1 MTNNHLEI
9 VMPKLGL
16 TMTEGTIT
24 EWRKAEGETVKQGEI
39 LFEFESEKSALEF
52 EAPADGVLAEIITSA
67 GETVP
72 CGTAVARLTTA
83 LPTADPFDKLRAGRR
98 PIRQACAE
106 RSRST
111 QGEPPTADQ
120 SLPATPAAKRLARE
134 LNVDLSALSGRG
146 PQGRIQMADV
156 EVAAESAA
164 IPATEPAKT
173 ATPVA
178 KRLAAELNLDWTQLK
193 GSGPGGRVVKADVQQ
208 ADRPQAAPVSLPDTE
223 AGAPVSVEPLSG
235 VRRVIA
241 QRMSASAFTAPH
253 VTLFTE
259 ADATNL
265 VEARTQINAELAGMV
280 KVSYNALLVAISA
293 RALNDYP
300 NLNACLVDEEIHRYH
315 NIHIALAVD
324 TERGLLVPVFRHADQ
339 RDLVSIQQSGDELI
353 QRALSGQSLPDD
365 LSGGT
370 FTITNLGML
379 DIDGFTPIIN
389 QPQAAILGVGRIVPK
404 PVVVDNNIVI
414 RQMMSLSLS
423 FDHRLVDGG
432 PAARFLQRIKQLIER
447 PFALLVQNKIVNNE

>member
-1 MTNNHLEI
+1 MTNNYLEI

-16 TMTEGTIT
+16 TMIEGSIT
-24 EWRKAEGETVKQGEI
+24 QWRIAEGESVKQGEI

-52 EAPADGVLAEIITSA
+52 ESPADGVLTEILTPA

-72 CGTAVARLTTA
+72 CGTPVARLM
-83 LPTADPFDKLRAGRR
+83 TADRR
-98 PIRQACAE
+98 LLTAAVGIGA
-106 RSRST
+106 T
-111 QGEPPTADQ
+111 QPTNQ
-120 SLPATPAAKRLARE
+120 PLLATPAAKRLARE
-134 LNVDLSALSGRG
+134 LGVDLSTLAGRG
-146 PQGRIQMADV
+146 PQGRIQMVDV
-156 EVAAESAA
+156 ETAAEFAA
-164 IPATEPAKT
+164 APAAEPSKT

-178 KRLAAELNLDWTQLK
+178 KRLAAELNIDWTQLT
-193 GSGPGGRVVKADVQQ
+193 GSGPGGRVVKEDVQQ
-208 ADRPQAAPVSLPDTE
+208 AAQPQIAPAPAPLPE
-223 AGAPVSVEPLSG
+223 PEVGVPVTVEPLAG

-241 QRMSASAFTAPH
+241 QRMSESAFTAPH

-265 VEARTQINAELAGMV
+265 VEARTQINAELAGAV
-280 KVSYNALLVAISA
+280 KISYNALLIAITA
-293 RALNDYP
+293 RALGDHP
-300 NLNACLVDEEIHRYH
+300 DLNACLVGDEIHRYQD
-315 NIHIALAVD
+315 IHIALAVD
-324 TERGLLVPVFRHADQ
+324 TERGLLVPVIRRADQ

-353 QRALSGQSLPDD
+353 QRALAGQSLPDD

-370 FTITNLGML
+370 FTITNLGVF

-389 QPQAAILGVGRIVPK
+389 QPQAAILGAGRIVSK

-414 RQMMSLSLS
+414 RQMMTLSLS

-447 PFALLVQNKIVNNE
+447 PFALLV